1 MHLIFF
7 GDESSFSPPVD
18 ETPSEYLLSDAD
30 DRQRFYEDI
39 SSLKLATNAT
49 DLDTCTEQ
57 GFVAIQRVLAKSGP
71 HSSILLITDTPP
83 NSTSIERHQVL
94 SAATGKSVQV
104 HFVLVEGGCMSMTD
118 KGFELYR
125 ELAEATGGVPLS
137 SVQSV
142 PSLFN
147 FIMASR
153 AKVCCIQCIM
163 LHSYSLQ

>member
-1 MHLIFF
+1 MHLIYF
-7 GDESSFSPPVD
+7 GADLHFLPPVD
-18 ETPSEYLLSDAD
+18 ETPSEYLLRDAG

-39 SSLKLATNAT
+39 SSLKAAANAT
-49 DLDTCTEQ
+49 AHDTCTEQ
-57 GFVAIQRVLAKSGP
+57 GFVAIQKVLAESAP

-94 SAATGKSVQV
+94 SAATGKGVQV
-104 HFVLVEGGCMSMTD
+104 HFVLVEGGCMSATGED
-118 KGFELYR
+118 FEVYR
-125 ELAEATGGVPLS
+125 ELAEATGGTLLS

-153 AKVCCIQCIM
+153 AKVCCIYTICIM
-163 LHSYSLQ
+163 L